1 MNRLLIV
8 CGIVVCSLVLTF
20 VGGICYVAVK
30 ARPIIE
36 KHRALRDEY
45 VQTNAEYVFVAPD
58 APELSADRF
67 SQYVRIR
74 RTVVTAVHARIQ
86 QLRAQTKDGGPG
98 SKKGKPR
105 ALSDREKI
113 LPVLDL
119 FYDAG
124 RVHIHELR
132 KARMSSSEYCYL
144 TRVLHGTISSGVRA
158 NDLHA
163 TDMLSALERENRDM
177 EASYAIDAPHRKSVA
192 EYHAEM
198 GIEDIPFIPSN
209 MRLVRENTR
218 ALLAV
223 PEAVWVDH
231 FLLEREKMHQS
242 QGRATAPERAA
253 EAPPAEQSKAAE

>member
-30 ARPIIE
+30 AKPIIE

-45 VQTNAEYVFVAPD
+45 VQTNAEFVFLPPD
-58 APELSADRF
+58 TPELAAERF
-67 SQYVRIR
+67 CQYVRIR
-74 RTVVTAVHARIQ
+74 RTVVSAVHARIQ
-86 QLRAQTKDGGPG
+86 QLRARTKGPDSG
-98 SKKGKPR
+98 RKKGKPR
-105 ALSDREKI
+105 GLSDREKI

-132 KARMSSSEYCYL
+132 KARMSSCEYCYL

-158 NDLHA
+158 NDLNA
-163 TDMLSALERENRDM
+163 ADMLAALERQNRDM
-177 EASYAIDAPHRKSVA
+177 EASYAIDAPHSKGVA

-198 GIEDIPFIPSN
+198 GIEGVPFIPSN
-209 MRLVRENTR
+209 SDSANCGFAKR
-218 ALLAV
+218 
-223 PEAVWVDH
+223 
-231 FLLEREKMHQS
+231 
-242 QGRATAPERAA
+242 
-253 EAPPAEQSKAAE
+253 